1 MKQNLVK
8 GWSIRN
14 ISYNKK
20 INIIQNL
27 TTTHSKTLM
36 LFQPFTFIPDHL
48 LLTLINSTNS
58 LLHIQLNSINS
69 NIMRDTLSFHS
80 KHEMTH

>member
-1 MKQNLVK
+1 MKQNFLK
-8 GWSIRN
+8 GGSIRN
-14 ISYNKK
+14 IPYNKK

-27 TTTHSKTLM
+27 TTTHSKTLK
-36 LFQPFTFIPDHL
+36 LFSTFTFIPDHL
-48 LLTLINSTNS
+48 LTLINSTNY
-58 LLHIQLNSINS
+58 LLHIQLNSINN